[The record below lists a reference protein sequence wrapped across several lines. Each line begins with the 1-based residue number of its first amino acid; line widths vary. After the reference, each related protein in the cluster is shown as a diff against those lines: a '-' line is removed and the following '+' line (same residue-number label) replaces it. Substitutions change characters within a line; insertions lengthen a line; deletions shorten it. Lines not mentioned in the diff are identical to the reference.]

1 MGTTSG
7 TGDSSI
13 ETTLEAA
20 NPMAEVA
27 TELREAPYRFEFF
40 QAMRLLERIQPD
52 RKTVGRFTNPKDEAV
67 RMGSHPSLDFPAS
80 QIQSL
85 EWSEDGSAA
94 PKMKVNFLGLV
105 GSQGVL
111 PHWYTT
117 LILERMRA
125 RDSTIPEFLDIFHHR
140 LLSFF
145 YQAWEKYRFA
155 VAYERGERDKFS
167 HHLLDL
173 IGLGTQGLQNRQD
186 VDDDACLYFAG
197 LLSQRPRSARALELL
212 ISDYF
217 EVPVRVEQMLGSWNR
232 IAPSDE
238 CWLGER
244 VTPSEQLGMGALV
257 GDEVWDQQARA
268 RICIGPLSLE
278 QYLDFLPDGS
288 AYPALRAMARFFSGG
303 EIDYEVQLILD
314 REEVPR
320 CELGGAGSEAPR
332 LGWVTWMKSKTID
345 RDPQDT
351 ILKL

>member
-1 MGTTSG
+1 MATTG
-7 TGDSSI
+7 GPGDPLV
-13 ETTLEAA
+13 ENGAGAA
-20 NPMAEVA
+20 DRMAEVEA
-27 TELREAPYRFEFF
+27 QLREEPFHFEFF
-40 QAMRLLERIQPD
+40 QAMRLVERILPE
-52 RKTVGRFTNPKDEAV
+52 RKPVGRFTNPRDEVV
-67 RMGSHPSLDFPAS
+67 RLGAHASLAFPAS

-85 EWSEDGSAA
+85 EWVEEGSAT
-94 PKMKVNFLGLV
+94 PKLRVNFMGLI
-105 GSQGVL
+105 GPQGIL

-117 LILERMRA
+117 LILERLRG
-125 RDSTIPEFLDIFHHR
+125 RDSTLAEFLDIFHHR
-140 LLSFF
+140 LISFF

-155 VAYERGERDKFS
+155 IAYERGERDHFS

-173 IGLGTQGLQNRQD
+173 IGLGTAGLQDRQK

-197 LLSQRPRSARALELL
+197 LLAQRPRSATALERV
-212 ISDYF
+212 IGDYF

-232 IAPSDE
+232 ITQPDE

-244 VTPSEQLGMGALV
+244 ATFSEQLGMGAIV

-268 RICIGPLSLE
+268 RICIGPLALE

-303 EIDYEVQLILD
+303 EIDYEVELILD

-320 CELGGAGSEAPR
+320 CELGKLGDEAPR
-332 LGWVTWMKSKTID
+332 LGWLTWMRSSAMD
-345 RDPQDT
+345 RDPQET